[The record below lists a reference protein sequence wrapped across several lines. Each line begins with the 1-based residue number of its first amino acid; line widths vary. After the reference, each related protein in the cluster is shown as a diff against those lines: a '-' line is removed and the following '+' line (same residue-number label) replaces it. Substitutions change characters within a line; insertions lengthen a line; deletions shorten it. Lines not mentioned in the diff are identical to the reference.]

1 MDIREADALRW
12 AINLADSQKKRDDR
26 SPEERNYLFDLEDML
41 RRTEIRTDKRAFEP
55 ENTTRNLF

>member
-12 AINLADSQKKRDDR
+12 VINLADSQKKRDDR
-26 SPEERNYLFDLEDML
+26 SSEERNYLFELEQML
-41 RRTEIRTDKRAFEP
+41 RQTEIRTDKRAFEP